1 VPSSDPLQRVQD
13 ILDNLARIEEY
24 MAGMDDSTA
33 FEESDLVH
41 DAVERCLER
50 ISEAAKKLGPAAE
63 TLCPGIRWPRIRGL
77 GNVLRHEYDR
87 VEGLR
92 IWYLVQDHLPPLKI
106 AVEAALKQL
115 RAQGGETP

>member
-1 VPSSDPLQRVQD
+1 MPSSDPLRRFQD
-13 ILDNLARIEEY
+13 ILDNIARIEEY

-33 FEESDLVH
+33 FEENDLVH

-50 ISEAAKKLGPAAE
+50 ISEGAKKLGAAAE
-63 TLCPGIRWPRIRGL
+63 KLCPGIPWPRIRGL

-92 IWYLVQDHLPPLKI
+92 IWYLVQDHLPPLKL

-115 RAQGGETP
+115 GEQEGETP